1 MMRIFV
7 TGAAGYI
14 GSSVVRELLDAGHQ
28 VIGLARSD
36 KSAAIIK
43 QAGADVHFGD
53 IGDPDSLREAVTAAD
68 GVIHLAFNHDFSDF
82 PGALAADLQAVKA
95 MGSALEGSG
104 KPFVITAHAGGTQ
117 AEEFMLHLSSRGVR
131 SVIVELCPSVHG
143 EGDTGFIPRLI
154 DIAKAKGF
162 SAYVEDGSN
171 RWPAIHRL
179 DAAKLYRLAAEKA
192 PSGSRFEGA
201 ADEGVPFREI
211 ADAIGRR
218 LNVPVVGIARE
229 EADAHFGFLGTL
241 ASLDIPRSNAAARV
255 LLGWQPIQPG
265 LIADLGQPHYFD
277 FANR

>member
-1 MMRIFV
+1 MRIFV

-14 GSSVVRELLDAGHQ
+14 GSAVVRELLGAGHQ
-28 VIGLARSD
+28 VLGLARSD

-43 QAGADVHFGD
+43 QAGADVYFGD
-53 IGDPDSLREAVTAAD
+53 IEDPDSLREAAAAAD
-68 GVIHLAFNHDFSDF
+68 GVIHLAFNHDFSNF

-95 MGSALEGSG
+95 IGSALEGSG
-104 KPFVITAHAGGTQ
+104 KPFVITAHAGGTE
-117 AEEFMLHLSSRGVR
+117 AEDVMLRLSGRGVR

-171 RWPAIHRL
+171 RWPAVHRL
-179 DAAKLYRLAAEKA
+179 DAARLYRLAAEKA
-192 PSGSRFEGA
+192 PAGSRFEGA

-211 ADAIGRR
+211 AGAIGRR

-241 ASLDIPRSNAAARV
+241 ASLDIPRSNAAARE
-255 LLGWQPIQPG
+255 LLEWRPVQPG
-265 LIADLGQPHYFD
+265 LIADLEQPHYFD
-277 FANR
+277 LTNR